1 MDSFYRISPGFGAK
15 VGNLQEPGL
24 KTLSEPRLNRLRDY
38 HDFKRKKSLNPLIP
52 EIMVQIKKI
61 IFKRSAKDARSR

>member
-24 KTLSEPRLNRLRDY
+24 KTLSEPGFLGLED
-38 HDFKRKKSLNPLIP
+38 
-52 EIMVQIKKI
+52 
-61 IFKRSAKDARSR
+61 